1 MQKII
6 DKKSESNDDALP
18 EDIYDLNGFDEVVES
33 IYQFSDVQL
42 SAFEKSQYQIKEGK
56 YFTNEEIDKK

>member
-33 IYQFSDVQL
+33 IYQLSDFQL
-42 SAFEKSQYQIKEGK
+42 SAFEKIAAPNKRRQI
-56 YFTNEEIDKK
+56 F